1 MSLYKLSTYN
11 KDYVKSSLA
20 LIHAVSPITP
30 CPTLSTQTFANNA
43 FIMINDPI
51 TPKIII
57 PTIKRLKRHTA
68 ELADYMRLYRARVR
82 GSQLADR
89 HRQQLEFRKEV
100 NTQLQVKL
108 GTSILLKRI
117 LYQIFT

>member
-1 MSLYKLSTYN
+1 MNLDGSHKIIGLSPLLIFSL
-11 KDYVKSSLA
+11 LA
-20 LIHAVSPITP
+20 LCLRAIFFI
-30 CPTLSTQTFANNA
+30 FANNA

-89 HRQQLEFRKEV
+89 HRQHIKKLE
-100 NTQLQVKL
+100 
-108 GTSILLKRI
+108 LK
-117 LYQIFT
+117 